1 MEQLGAQNVTKLSA
15 KCATFKQCVTVSATC
30 ILALLFWDHS
40 FTTDC
45 SWVACV
51 YLCVY
56 NKQGPCYWE
65 C

>member
-45 SWVACV
+45 S
-51 YLCVY
+51 
-56 NKQGPCYWE
+56 
-65 C
+65 